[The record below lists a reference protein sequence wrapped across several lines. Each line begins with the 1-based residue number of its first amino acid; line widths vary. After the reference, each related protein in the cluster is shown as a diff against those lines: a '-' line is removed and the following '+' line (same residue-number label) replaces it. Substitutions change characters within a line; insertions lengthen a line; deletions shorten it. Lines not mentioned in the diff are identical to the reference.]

1 MTMSNP
7 KFDETF
13 HDARLKTAE
22 SRYRYALAQKD
33 AARKSKIL
41 EAAVQDLWS
50 TYKLRP
56 DLGGEETTA
65 RYDRMLK
72 MIQKA
77 LGQPESGLAEFKK
90 RDAETAAATTTK

>member
-1 MTMSNP
+1 
-7 KFDETF
+7 
-13 HDARLKTAE
+13 LKIAE

-33 AARKSKIL
+33 SQRRTKVL

-56 DLGGEETTA
+56 TLGGPDTTA
-65 RYDRMLK
+65 RYDRTLK

-77 LGQPESGLAEFKK
+77 LGQPETGLAEFKK
-90 RDAETAAATTTK
+90 RDAETAAATNK